1 MKPNIKTLQIIHL
14 ALCAGVI
21 VAYIVLSNIN
31 SSGDIF
37 NTSEVSTDD
46 YLYIAIPLIAFVASN
61 FIYKFLLKKAD
72 KNATEDFNL
81 SVFQTASIARWAIL
95 EGSAFIILILK
106 PEFILFG
113 ILILIYLILL
123 RPTENRFKNA
133 ISFL

>member
-21 VAYIVLSNIN
+21 VAFTILSNIN
-31 SSGDIF
+31 SISDIF
-37 NTSEVSTDD
+37 NITEVSTDD

-61 FIYKFLLKKAD
+61 FIYKLLLKKVD
-72 KNATEDFNL
+72 ENATEDFNF

-95 EGSAFIILILK
+95 EGSAFVILFLK

-123 RPTENRFKNA
+123 RPTEHRFKND